1 VLINDRGKLVR
12 TTVCRKPG
20 CNTQV
25 ELVRVWSLDEVPKRG
40 RGPTWMPLDLDR
52 YPKDDTKATAALTEM
67 PRQVR
72 ILKKGEEPFPDEERR
87 MPHFAT
93 CGNRKTPAAPTTP
106 AAQPAQ
112 ARTAERKPRK
122 ATTEAEPEKTLDDW
136 LADLDALVGLATVKT
151 EVARQI
157 RVIRNAQR
165 RTAAGLKNP
174 PITRHLVFTG
184 NPGTGKTTVARIVA
198 GIYKAIGVLSK
209 GHLVETNEAGLVVG
223 WVGQTA
229 PRVTEVVESA
239 LGGVLFI
246 DEAYSLA
253 VRPNDGRAASFKRD
267 AIDTLVPLMENHR
280 DDLVVIAAGYP
291 GPMVEFIDSN
301 PGLASRFR
309 TFIDFP
315 DYSDHE
321 LVEVFARL
329 AEAADYTATLPGL
342 EAVIGVLADV
352 PRGEGFGNGRFA
364 RNLLEAAIAEQAVRL
379 DDIPEPTVEQM
390 RELLPED
397 IPTRN
402 GALRALR

>member
-1 VLINDRGKLVR
+1 VL
-12 TTVCRKPG
+12 TTCREPG
-20 CNTQV
+20 CGARID
-25 ELVRVWSLDEVPKRG
+25 LVRVWDPDHAGRAKR
-40 RGPTWMPLDLDR
+40 TWMPLDLHEYAR
-52 YPKDDTKATAALTEM
+52 DDVRATAAVSGIQN
-67 PRQVR
+67 RKVR
-72 ILKKGEEPFPDEERR
+72 ILSKGEEPLHDEDRR

-93 CGNRKTPAAPTTP
+93 CKAKATKPAAPAKPTTAAPRPGKP
-106 AAQPAQ
+106 AAD
-112 ARTAERKPRK
+112 R
-122 ATTEAEPEKTLDDW
+122 ATVTEADPERTLDDW
-136 LADLDALVGLATVKT
+136 LADLDALVGLDTVKT
-151 EVARQI
+151 EVRRQI
-157 RVIRNAQR
+157 KMIRAAER

-229 PRVTEVVESA
+229 PRVTDVVESA

-253 VRPNDGRAASFKRD
+253 VRPEDGRAGAFKRD

-291 GPMVEFIDSN
+291 LPMADFIASN

-315 DYSDHE
+315 DYSDPE

-329 AEAADYTATLPGL
+329 ADAADYTAGLSCL
-342 EAVIGVLADV
+342 EAVIGVLEAV

-379 DDIPEPTVEQM
+379 DDVDEPSVEQL

-397 IPTRN
+397 IPSRSRVREMT
-402 GALRALR
+402 